1 MTNFSNCFILHYST
15 LTAPLRNL
23 TQKDT
28 LFNLDSHHQETF
40 NTLKSLLRNATTMS
54 FYKPLATT
62 QMITDACSVG
72 LGANITQLKE
82 NGDYKLVAYSSWS
95 LIDVELWYSQTQKLV
110 MPTFTLLYIWPTC
123 YNHNWSWTFGEVAFE
138 LHQTPLHKSK
148 VVSEITIIQLHSA
161 RSTGKLKCSRWFIQ
175 KSQSNKFIL
184 KWKYCR
190 AAH

>member
-15 LTAPLRNL
+15 LTAPLGNL

-28 LFNLDSHHQETF
+28 LFNLDCHHQETF

-82 NGDYKLVAYSSWS
+82 NGD
-95 LIDVELWYSQTQKLV
+95 
-110 MPTFTLLYIWPTC
+110 
-123 YNHNWSWTFGEVAFE
+123 
-138 LHQTPLHKSK
+138 
-148 VVSEITIIQLHSA
+148 
-161 RSTGKLKCSRWFIQ
+161 
-175 KSQSNKFIL
+175 
-184 KWKYCR
+184 
-190 AAH
+190 